1 MTSIRGLVRTTRPA
15 RPSRIVARPQA
26 APCLFRCASNQA
38 ALPAEP
44 AFADLEKD
52 SSFLTPQLPADVK
65 IPSPRDRALQRKS
78 RLPGGRYQFHPP
90 KYDRGPLH
98 PVQAPPSSDPVARD
112 FQPGPFNLPRL
123 KETFHSTVAADL
135 MTLAYTHTPPG
146 TGKEPTPDR
155 LRAWD
160 GSSPYHKNRSR
171 RAPRGEP
178 VLRPLERPI
187 SFNNIPT
194 VRSVTLAAFVP
205 LAVKEKDRLVVARS
219 VIQSITGVVPEVTTV
234 KHNVAQWGIIKG
246 QQAGLKVTVHGNA
259 AYEFLDKCI
268 HLVFPRIKDW
278 KGIKGSTGDSVGNLA
293 WGFRPEDVA
302 LFPEIEVNYSMYP
315 GKMLPGFRVFVE
327 TSAKS
332 DRHARLL
339 LQAFGIP
346 FYGEMRD

>member
-1 MTSIRGLVRTTRPA
+1 MLYNESPGCRADGTLTERETHTHTHRQERAT
-15 RPSRIVARPQA
+15 
-26 APCLFRCASNQA
+26 
-38 ALPAEP
+38 
-44 AFADLEKD
+44 ADLR
-52 SSFLTPQLPADVK
+52 P
-65 IPSPRDRALQRKS
+65 
-78 RLPGGRYQFHPP
+78 RYQFHPP

-112 FQPGPFNLPRL
+112 FVPGPFNMPRL

-146 TGKEPTPDR
+146 TGKEPTPER

-187 SFNNIPT
+187 SFRNIPE
-194 VRSVTLAAFVP
+194 VRSVTLAAFIP
-205 LAVKEKDRLVVARS
+205 EAVKDKDRLVVARS
-219 VIQSITGVVPEVTTV
+219 VVQAITGVVPELTTV

-302 LFPEIEVNYSMYP
+302 LFPEIEVNYSVCSRP
-315 GKMLPGFRVFVE
+315 VSSFFFLLSLPCFPP
-327 TSAKS
+327 SN
-332 DRHARLL
+332 LC
-339 LQAFGIP
+339 
-346 FYGEMRD
+346 